1 MAELLTVLEVVV
13 VVVEEVVEVVV
24 EEVEEVVEVVE
35 KGCARLM
42 EIAPLRILCAPSGDS
57 ASVPPTNQEEQTVGA
72 KVEEEEEA
80 EEPVVQTPIVL
91 KRTRFAQNGVSASAL
106 NISPETP
113 NATLEH
119 HRATFV
125 NIFLKFSALFSKLFL
140 HA

>member
-1 MAELLTVLEVVV
+1 MKEA
-13 VVVEEVVEVVV
+13 EEV
-24 EEVEEVVEVVE
+24 VEEVVEVVE

-42 EIAPLRILCAPSGDS
+42 EIVPLRILCAPSGDS

-106 NISPETP
+106 NISRETP
-113 NATLEH
+113 NATLERR
-119 HRATFV
+119 RATFV
-125 NIFLKFSALFSKLFL
+125 NIFLKFSTLFSKLFL